1 VQKYAFSVYPQPFF
15 TNFFFF
21 RIFAALLN
29 RNKPMKKSIVFDGR
43 ELQDVEM
50 QENAARDAAMLSFL
64 GQFITDERRQRF
76 EEVLDYRTR
85 HITVVLEDIFQPH
98 NASAVLRTCDLRGIQ
113 DIHIVENTNHY
124 DVNPDVVLGSTK
136 WLNLNYYEDKEFNTP
151 TAFEQLRAKGYKI
164 VATCPHRDDFTPD
177 TLPLDQPIALVFGT
191 EKLGLSDYAVEN
203 ADMHVR
209 IPMYGFTE
217 SYNISVSAALLL
229 YSLTNRLHASTDID
243 WHLTEE
249 ERNALRLVWTRRSLS
264 RIRQYE
270 RKFKELHPEF
280 YVGE

>member
-1 VQKYAFSVYPQPFF
+1 MRAKVRFF
-15 TNFFFF
+15 GLRYTNFLFFFF
-21 RIFAALLN
+21 FCIFAQLFTIKQMTMTPHDTALLG
-29 RNKPMKKSIVFDGR
+29 F
-43 ELQDVEM
+43 
-50 QENAARDAAMLSFL
+50 LS
-64 GQFITDERRQRF
+64 QFITDERKQRF
-76 EEVLDYRTR
+76 EDVLDYRTR
-85 HITVVLEDIFQPH
+85 HLTVVLEDIFQPH
-98 NASAVLRTCDLRGIQ
+98 NASAVLRSCDLRGIQ
-113 DIHIVENTNHY
+113 DIHIVENNYQY

-136 WLNLNYYEDKEFNTP
+136 WLDLYHYNEKEFNTP
-151 TAFEQLRAKGYKI
+151 AAFEHLHNKGYKI

-209 IPMYGFTE
+209 IPMFGFTE

-229 YSLTNRLHASTDID
+229 YSLTNRLHVSSDID
-243 WHLTEE
+243 WHLSEV
-249 ERNALRLVWTRRSLS
+249 ERNELRLQWTRRTLS

-280 YVGE
+280 SEN

>member
-1 VQKYAFSVYPQPFF
+1 
-15 TNFFFF
+15 
-21 RIFAALLN
+21 
-29 RNKPMKKSIVFDGR
+29 MKKSIVYDGR
-43 ELQDVEM
+43 EIQAIDLQQDAV
-50 QENAARDAAMLSFL
+50 RDKAMLEFL
-64 GQFITDERRQRF
+64 TPFITEERRQRF
-76 EEVLDYRTR
+76 EEVLDCRTR
-85 HITVVLEDIFQPH
+85 HVTVVLEDIFQPH

-113 DIHIVENTNHY
+113 DIHIVENANRF

-151 TAFEQLRAKGYKI
+151 MAYERLHEKGYKI
-164 VATCPHRDDFTPD
+164 VATCPHRDDFTPE

-191 EKLGLSDYAVEN
+191 EKLGLSDYAVEH

-229 YSLTNRLHASTDID
+229 YSLTNRLHASSDID

-249 ERNALRLVWTRRSLS
+249 ERDAIRLVWTRRSLN
-264 RIRQYE
+264 RIRQYD
-270 RKFKELHPEF
+270 RKFAQLHPEF
-280 YVGE
+280 FKDA

>member
-1 VQKYAFSVYPQPFF
+1 
-15 TNFFFF
+15 
-21 RIFAALLN
+21 
-29 RNKPMKKSIVFDGR
+29 MKKSIIYDGR
-43 ELQDVEM
+43 DSGDAEM
-50 QENAARDAAMLSFL
+50 RENAARDAAMLEFL
-64 GQFITDERRQRF
+64 TQFITDERRQRF
-76 EEVLDYRTR
+76 EEVLDFRTR

-113 DIHIVENTNHY
+113 DIHIVQNVNHY

-136 WLNLNYYEDKEFNTP
+136 WLNLYHYEDKEFNTP
-151 TAFEQLRAKGYKI
+151 EAYSHLREQGYKI

-203 ADMHVR
+203 ADMHIR
-209 IPMYGFTE
+209 IPMFGFTE

-229 YSLTNRLHASTDID
+229 YSLTNRLHDSTDIA

-249 ERNALRLVWTRRSLS
+249 ERDELRLVWTRRTLG

-270 RKFKELHPEF
+270 RKFMALHPEF
-280 YVGE
+280 FVGAKAQ

>member
-1 VQKYAFSVYPQPFF
+1 M
-15 TNFFFF
+15 TT
-21 RIFAALLN
+21 RDTALL
-29 RNKPMKKSIVFDGR
+29 D
-43 ELQDVEM
+43 
-50 QENAARDAAMLSFL
+50 FL
-64 GQFITDERRQRF
+64 IQFITDERRQRF
-76 EEVLDYRTR
+76 EEVLDYRTS
-85 HITVVLEDIFQPH
+85 HITVVLEDFYQPL
-98 NASAVLRTCDLRGIQ
+98 NASAVLRSCDLRGIQ
-113 DIHIVENTNHY
+113 DIHIVENNYEY

-136 WLNLNYYEDKEFNTP
+136 WLNLYHYKGGEFNTP
-151 TAFEQLRAKGYKI
+151 AVYEHLHEKGYKI

-191 EKLGLSDYAVEN
+191 EKLGLSDYAVEH

-249 ERNALRLVWTRRSLS
+249 ERNELRLIWTRRTLN

-270 RKFKELHPEF
+270 RKFAELHPEF
-280 YVGE
+280 E

>member
-1 VQKYAFSVYPQPFF
+1 VQKYAFSAYPRSFF
-15 TNFFFF
+15 CKFFFF
-21 RIFAALLN
+21 RIFALLN
-29 RNKPMKKSIVFDGR
+29 DNAKLMKKSIVYDGR
-43 ELQDVEM
+43 EVQGLELQ
-50 QENAARDAAMLSFL
+50 QNAARDTAMLEFL
-64 GQFITDERRQRF
+64 TPFITDERRQRF
-76 EEVLDYRTR
+76 EEVLDFRTR

-113 DIHIVENTNHY
+113 DVHIVENNNRY

-136 WLNLNYYEDKEFNTP
+136 WLNMYYYEKGEFNTP
-151 TAFEQLRAKGYKI
+151 EAYQQLHEKGYKI

-217 SYNISVSAALLL
+217 SYNISVSAALLM
-229 YSLTNRLHASTDID
+229 YTLTNRLHVSTDIN

-249 ERNALRLVWTRRSLS
+249 ERNALRLIWTRRSLS
-264 RIRQYE
+264 RIRQYD
-270 RKFKELHPEF
+270 RKFAELHPEF
-280 YVGE
+280 FTEP